1 MVIVRAMTAMTAMT
15 AVHEE
20 MHADADQQRQ
30 QKGERPE
37 QVRPM
42 LQPQEEPRNEEKDA
56 QGEDSRAAPR
66 SSLPTRDSA
75 HLDAPEG
82 VFDGRWDGHDD
93 MPIVGMARCR
103 ASYASITNM

>member
-1 MVIVRAMTAMTAMT
+1 MRLVATVT
-15 AVHEE
+15 AVTAVQEE
-20 MHADADQQRQ
+20 VHADADHQGQQE
-30 QKGERPE
+30 GERTE
-37 QVRPM
+37 YVRPM

-56 QGEDSRAAPR
+56 QGDDSRAAPR

-103 ASYASITNM
+103 ASYASITIM

>member
-1 MVIVRAMTAMTAMT
+1 MVIVRAMTAMT

-56 QGEDSRAAPR
+56 QGEDSRAARR
-66 SSLPTRDSA
+66 SR
-75 HLDAPEG
+75 G
-82 VFDGRWDGHDD
+82 CV
-93 MPIVGMARCR
+93 
-103 ASYASITNM
+103 